1 MKKNFK
7 TLVAAM
13 LVTIPLITLAQT
25 EKSGFNLNKKYSPG
39 STKSYT
45 PGNKFEVQFRSDIPI
60 RAFRNLIKHYD
71 DVSNLHW
78 YNTENGFFAQSDA
91 SGVQTRAEFD
101 EQGFWRET
109 ITNFTEDQ
117 TPEAIKK
124 LIKEAYDNF
133 NIIVAHKIETNAA
146 SVFIVKIESETQ
158 LKILEIKSGAM
169 ELTGDYV
176 KE

>member
-1 MKKNFK
+1 MKKNLK
-7 TLVAAM
+7 TLVTAAVII
-13 LVTIPLITLAQT
+13 LPLITFAQAQ
-25 EKSGFNLNKKYSPG
+25 KSGFNLNKKYSPG
-39 STKSYT
+39 GTKTYA
-45 PGNKFEVQFRSDIPI
+45 PRNKFEVQFRSDIPI
-60 RAFRNLIKHYD
+60 RAFRNLIKHYN

-78 YNTENGFFAQSDA
+78 YNTENGFFAQFDA

-117 TPEAIKK
+117 TPEDIKK
-124 LIKEAYDNF
+124 LVKEAYNNF

-146 SVFIVKIESETQ
+146 SVFIVKIENETQ
-158 LKILEIKSGAM
+158 LKTLEIKNGVM